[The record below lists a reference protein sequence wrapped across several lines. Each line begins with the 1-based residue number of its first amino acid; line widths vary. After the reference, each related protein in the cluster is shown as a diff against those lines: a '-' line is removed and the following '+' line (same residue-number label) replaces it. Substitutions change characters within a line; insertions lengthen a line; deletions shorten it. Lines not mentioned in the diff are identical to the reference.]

1 MCSRIFG
8 PAMIPSFVMCPM
20 MMTDVLVCFA
30 YFISSAAHSRIC
42 ETLPGDESIES
53 EWIVWIES
61 MMTRSGL

>member
-1 MCSRIFG
+1 
-8 PAMIPSFVMCPM
+8 M